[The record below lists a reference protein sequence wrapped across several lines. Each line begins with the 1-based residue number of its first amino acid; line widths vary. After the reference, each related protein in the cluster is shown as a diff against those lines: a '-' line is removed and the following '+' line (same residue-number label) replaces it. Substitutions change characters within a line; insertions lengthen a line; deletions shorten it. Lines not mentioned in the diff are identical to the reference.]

1 MGLNK
6 VMKQLCVTAALVV
19 LSTVTAFAANVGQGG
34 NTERLRKM
42 SIFCSLFF
50 RKNQKIQVLSTENY

>member
-19 LSTVTAFAANVGQGG
+19 LSTVTAFAANVGQASGTNVNVRAGG
-34 NTERLRKM
+34 KYRCKCVR
-42 SIFCSLFF
+42 
-50 RKNQKIQVLSTENY
+50 